1 MLART
6 TVAGQEGVI
15 EYLANSSALQHF
27 EQTALAYLLLQKA
40 GRAVSATQLASDTE
54 GLLED
59 RFGVS
64 MATLKPGCCV
74 LCKPSVAYSELQ
86 ARLVSCEGHECPVRH
101 SCCSVN
107 VPYLLWHTILQPASL
122 TTPSSQEAR
131 RSCASSLWALQGTA
145 HIATAVH
152 MDGLHC
158 TDFISG
164 CMCRSRSAS
173 GQTMP

>member
-1 MLART
+1 MANDMLART

-64 MATLKPGCCV
+64 MADACV
-74 LCKPSVAYSELQ
+74 TAGKLL
-86 ARLVSCEGHECPVRH
+86 CPVQTLSSVPRGRRQESSHVRATTARYATVATASQCHACFGTHRPSKSRRH
-101 SCCSVN
+101 EDV
-107 VPYLLWHTILQPASL
+107 
-122 TTPSSQEAR
+122 
-131 RSCASSLWALQGTA
+131 ALQG
-145 HIATAVH
+145 
-152 MDGLHC
+152 
-158 TDFISG
+158 
-164 CMCRSRSAS
+164 SRC
-173 GQTMP
+173 

>member
-1 MLART
+1 MANDMLART

-64 MATLKPGCCV
+64 MADACV
-74 LCKPSVAYSELQ
+74 TAG
-86 ARLVSCEGHECPVRH
+86 RLLCPVQTLSSVPRGRRQESSHVRATTARYPQLPQHH
-101 SCCSVN
+101 SAM
-107 VPYLLWHTILQPASL
+107 LALAHTAP
-122 TTPSSQEAR
+122 PSPGDMRTLRYKAPGAEE
-131 RSCASSLWALQGTA
+131 
-145 HIATAVH
+145 
-152 MDGLHC
+152 LH
-158 TDFISG
+158 
-164 CMCRSRSAS
+164 R
-173 GQTMP
+173 